1 MITRT
6 ISTPKPFLA
15 VLAFCVIIAS
25 CGEPT
30 KQLTYAQDLTP
41 GEFVKGAP
49 GPVPTYLIHAKDNLY
64 IKIITT
70 DPDLNKISDP
80 AETLSTGQI
89 NYDGQASKNING
101 NIVGPDGAISLP
113 LIGKI
118 DVEGKSVA
126 ECEELITR
134 EAKRYLKDVTVKV
147 RLLNYKITVLGEVK
161 MPGVFY
167 NYNDYYT
174 ILDAL
179 SNAQGTSDF
188 ANLESVLVMRSEKEG
203 VKTYN
208 INLKSKN
215 LLSSGAFYLLP
226 NDVVIVPPGKNKN
239 VQQRLPIIA
248 IAVGS
253 LSALLLLLNFLK

>member
-1 MITRT
+1 MTT
-6 ISTPKPFLA
+6 KFFSTPGPILA
-15 VLAFCVIIAS
+15 MLMFCAIITS

-30 KQLTYAQDLTP
+30 KQLTIAQDLTP
-41 GEFVKGAP
+41 GEFVKGVP
-49 GPVPTYLIHAKDNLY
+49 GIAPTYKIHAKDNLY
-64 IKIITT
+64 VKIITT
-70 DPDLNKISDP
+70 DPELNKVTDP
-80 AETLSTGQI
+80 AETLSSGAV
-89 NYDGQASKNING
+89 NYDGQASKTING
-101 NIVGPDGAISLP
+101 NIVSPDGTINLP
-113 LIGKI
+113 LIGKVE
-118 DVEGKSVA
+118 VEGKSIT
-126 ECEELITR
+126 ECEELIAT

-147 RLLNYKITVLGEVK
+147 RMLNYKITVLGEVK
-161 MPGVFY
+161 IPGVFY

-174 ILDAL
+174 IFDAL

-188 ANLESVLVMRSEKEG
+188 AMLESVLVMRNEKEG

-208 INLKSKN
+208 VNLKSKS
-215 LLSSGAFYLLP
+215 LLSSGAYYLLP